1 MRRYF
6 CGVLCLLSLG
16 CLLLTLC
23 GCGATQSALLGDAT
37 TSFAG
42 QHAVVCSISYAASF
56 DAVIDGEA
64 YTGLE
69 HSCLVEAQVDLD
81 ARNCYILGQ
90 MTAGQQDGTSSV
102 SQLECY
108 GDSAGSYYRYG
119 DLYGASQEENPFLSM
134 ALLPLSLH
142 LDQGYT
148 PQAATEILFG
158 APCTEYTGTEI
169 ADGSTQRLLLGP
181 DTASEFSLEGC
192 LVEVSLLIYQDTGL
206 PACVRL
212 DYSNLSELE
221 ITFSDRQGNQFTLT
235 SLSYQVCYET
245 YGAQVAVEVPEDF
258 RQQAMAGSLGLADSF
273 DGVTDGG
280 EPEPDA
286 SDTTSPPQQDSDPS
300 ELGDPYTLTDD
311 AGTYRYEIA
320 TPEFMALDQQSDSS
334 VSFYYYYGPEDL
346 ELISYTLCQGYTQ
359 EDELAYAQ
367 SLPDFYRGLEGVSD
381 VSFDGI
387 QSVTLEGW
395 EVWYST
401 VQLTL
406 EQDGETYEVLDL
418 YSWMEAPGGQDCLEV
433 CITEYNGS
441 GDGEMIDPE
450 AELEYAYGAVQC
462 QAESE

>member
-64 YTGLE
+64 YTCLE
-69 HSCLVEAQVDLD
+69 HS
-81 ARNCYILGQ
+81 
-90 MTAGQQDGTSSV
+90 
-102 SQLECY
+102 
-108 GDSAGSYYRYG
+108 
-119 DLYGASQEENPFLSM
+119 
-134 ALLPLSLH
+134 
-142 LDQGYT
+142 
-148 PQAATEILFG
+148 
-158 APCTEYTGTEI
+158 
-169 ADGSTQRLLLGP
+169 
-181 DTASEFSLEGC
+181 C

-221 ITFSDRQGNQFTLT
+221 ITFSDVQGNQFTLT

-258 RQQAMAGSLGLADSF
+258 RQQALTGSLGLADSF
-273 DGVTDGG
+273 SGVTDGG
-280 EPEPDA
+280 EPEQDA
-286 SDTTSPPQQDSDPS
+286 SNAASPPQQDSDTS

-311 AGTYRYEIA
+311 TGTYRYEIA

-418 YSWMEAPGGQDCLEV
+418 YSWMEAPNGQDCLEV